1 MERPIMTAPSVEMRS
16 DLCLAGTAREA
27 AEQFLCSIDSFNTFR
42 AYRIAILRTVEWVE
56 NNGSADTE
64 GTNRLLASVTPEE
77 IGQAMVSLWSAARS
91 STWNARR
98 AAVLCWLSWCRE
110 RGWTAPTMPA
120 DLSRVKPAPE
130 PVTVLSRVA
139 IESLTARE
147 AIHLREKTLWW
158 MIFETCARP
167 RELLQAD
174 IEHLDLVERSCRVRS
189 RRSGN
194 GSGRPVEATL
204 RWGPMTDQ
212 LLPRLLR
219 DRSQGPVFVTH
230 RRPRAGKFVG
240 CGDLCPD
247 TGLARLS
254 YDQAR
259 YLLDSVTA
267 VDGLGTGWRLHHL
280 RDSGLAHLAA
290 SGIDVGELMSKARH
304 RRPGQL
310 RRYVMPS
317 ESKLLDL

>member
-1 MERPIMTAPSVEMRS
+1 MCS
-16 DLCLAGTAREA
+16 DLRPACTAREA

-56 NNGSADTE
+56 NHGPADTY

-110 RGWTAPTMPA
+110 RGWTVPTVPA
-120 DLSRVKPAPE
+120 DLSRVKPSPE
-130 PVTVLSRVA
+130 PVTVTVTVLSRVA

-158 MIFETCARP
+158 MIYETCARP

-174 IEHLDLVERSCRVRS
+174 IEHLDLVERSCRVQS

-194 GSGRPVEATL
+194 GSGRLVEATVH
-204 RWGPMTDQ
+204 WGPMTDQ
-212 LLPRLLR
+212 FLPRLLR
-219 DRSQGPVFVTH
+219 DRTQGPVFVTH

-240 CGDLCPD
+240 CGDLCPH

-290 SGIDVGELMSKARH
+290 SGIDVDELMSKARH
-304 RRPGQL
+304 SRPGQL

-317 ESKLLDL
+317 ESKLMEL